1 MMIPKFNALNTE
13 TKCRMVGDAVVT
25 DLYRKINDELREPWV
40 AQHIEKMLDIPPSQT
55 GLKGLHLF
63 CLAMVSWHSFS
74 TSLFSFEDPR
84 NRKKLLTRIVM
95 FAQEMEQVIAEY
107 RTRMSQGKVPSS
119 QEFNKAIEKFKPN
132 RDPTKSKAA
141 YNMLYTGL
149 MIDKKVYDHKKP
161 FEGT

>member
-1 MMIPKFNALNTE
+1 
-13 TKCRMVGDAVVT
+13 
-25 DLYRKINDELREPWV
+25 
-40 AQHIEKMLDIPPSQT
+40 
-55 GLKGLHLF
+55 
-63 CLAMVSWHSFS
+63 MVSWHSFS

-95 FAQEMEQVIAEY
+95 FAQEMEQAIAEY

-149 MIDKKVYDHKKP
+149 MIDKKVYDSKKP